1 MEGSR
6 DPRPSPSSTTGS
18 LSRTTWRSRAR
29 RPTSASR
36 STSRIWRRPLSRSRT
51 TETRS
56 ATATSG
62 SGSFETESLPDEHRA
77 QRARGRQ
84 ADKKWRADLEE
95 VVDVQDLGQELPPP
109 RDEDPDA
116 AVLDGAP
123 LEHRHFQPHCTVPH
137 GPHGAHLHV
146 GERAV
151 MKWKGI
157 GDLRSRVGLEQNE
170 AGACRD
176 FVLCADSG
184 SGLQDEQESHD
195 QKRSPL
201 MYERFLRLHT
211 STLPLILVLGA
222 CVVPPQTPSVGE
234 KVLLAVQGAVD
245 GELGPLIEAVGR
257 PRPRVIDG
265 FSFWEGEI
273 GGSPVVV
280 SRTEVGMVNAAIA
293 TTLLVREYSP
303 KAIINQGTAGAADPA
318 LRVGDIVLG
327 KATAPFG
334 SIRTPPRKLGEGV
347 DFSSWEILPRL
358 LRVGEERVRFTHF
371 DADRDLL
378 SAP

>member
-1 MEGSR
+1 
-6 DPRPSPSSTTGS
+6 
-18 LSRTTWRSRAR
+18 
-29 RPTSASR
+29 
-36 STSRIWRRPLSRSRT
+36 
-51 TETRS
+51 
-56 ATATSG
+56 
-62 SGSFETESLPDEHRA
+62 
-77 QRARGRQ
+77 
-84 ADKKWRADLEE
+84 
-95 VVDVQDLGQELPPP
+95 
-109 RDEDPDA
+109 
-116 AVLDGAP
+116 
-123 LEHRHFQPHCTVPH
+123 
-137 GPHGAHLHV
+137 
-146 GERAV
+146 
-151 MKWKGI
+151 
-157 GDLRSRVGLEQNE
+157 
-170 AGACRD
+170 
-176 FVLCADSG
+176 
-184 SGLQDEQESHD
+184 
-195 QKRSPL
+195 

-303 KAIINQGTAGAADPA
+303 KAIINQGTAGATSPA

-327 KATAPFG
+327 KTTAPFG

-347 DFSSWEILPRL
+347 DYSSWEVLPRL
-358 LRVGEERVRFTHF
+358 LRVGEERVRFTRF
-371 DADRDLL
+371 EADPGLL
-378 SAP
+378 AAALGTPYEKGRLIEGIVGSADEWNREVDKLLWAQKTFGIASEDMESASAHQVAQIYGIPFLAVRIISNSEHYAPEFRRELGADCARYAVALARRLASP